1 MIYPVAAFG
10 VGGRGRWEGVS
21 GYGGGGGAESENP
34 ELCLLEASKTLE
46 NGFRPFSYWNTN

>member
-21 GYGGGGGAESENP
+21 GYGGGGAESENP